1 MEVRIKLHALVPGME
16 YGGKPADVRPQSLGG
31 SKFLGERLRTRSKE
45 HVLGLFGQ
53 RAEEAP
59 AQLAWKRKSDQ
70 EAGCARQFAQL
81 AVDPTGGG
89 LASAL
94 RAGFVIAGME
104 CEVDLAA
111 SFAHKAAPAQCR
123 GAAMSDR
130 PDGAPLLLGER
141 RIGV

>member
-1 MEVRIKLHALVPGME
+1 MRWFQVWSTAVNPLT
-16 YGGKPADVRPQSLGG
+16 DVRPQSLGG
-31 SKFLGERLRTRSKE
+31 SKFLGRRLRTRGKE
-45 HVLGLFGQ
+45 HVVGLFGQ

-59 AQLAWKRKSDQ
+59 AQFAWKRKSDQ
-70 EAGCARQFAQL
+70 EAGCAHEFAQL

-111 SFAHKAAPAQCR
+111 SFAHKAAPPNA
-123 GAAMSDR
+123 
-130 PDGAPLLLGER
+130 
-141 RIGV
+141 GVRQ